1 MTLNQARD
9 TPQLYA
15 NANDIKTKLSG
26 GSMKL
31 NEYRTLDALGMAEM
45 VSNKQVSPRELL
57 GCALEM
63 ISKTQDKINAVAN
76 FDAEI
81 AEKTGQKHQ
90 AGLFAGVPFLVK
102 ELLPY
107 PGLTTAMGSKLFAKY
122 VPPSGS
128 EYTNRIDES
137 GLLTFG
143 NTTCSEMGLLGSTE
157 TRVHGIT
164 RNPWNQAYS
173 AAGSSG
179 GSAAAVASGIV
190 PMAHANDGGGS
201 IRVPASVCGLF
212 GFKPSAG
219 RCVATAEG
227 MGPFADL
234 VSDHCISKTVRD
246 SAAFLSITEKKGVD
260 ARFEPLGFYKG
271 HDTKG
276 LRIGVY
282 TKTLMGREADDDIKQ
297 SIDKTARLCEGLGH
311 EIEYTS
317 PDVDGKAVSDGFF
330 TLAGSMISQLA
341 AMMEPLLKRKVNGD
355 DFEPFTLSLLH
366 WYRNLERGALDK
378 ALADLKS
385 ASAKFLAFAETY
397 DVLLCPTLTSSPKR
411 LGYLSPE
418 LNQELLIQRTEDYVG
433 YTPIH
438 NIAGVCAM
446 SVPLYV
452 NEAGMPL
459 GSHFAARPGAEKT
472 LFDLAYQLETALP
485 WQDILPLAAKQVG

>member
-1 MTLNQARD
+1 
-9 TPQLYA
+9 
-15 NANDIKTKLSG
+15 
-26 GSMKL
+26 MKL
-31 NEYRTLDALGMAEM
+31 KEYRTLDALGMAEM
-45 VSNKQVSPRELL
+45 VLNKQVSPRELL
-57 GCALEM
+57 DCALEM
-63 ISKTQDKINAVAN
+63 ISKTQDELNAVAN
-76 FDAEI
+76 FDAEL
-81 AEKTGQKHQ
+81 AKKTEQKHQ
-90 AGLFAGVPFLVK
+90 AGLFTGVPFLVK

-122 VPPSGS
+122 IPPAGS

-143 NTTCSEMGLLGSTE
+143 NTTSSEMGLLGSTE
-157 TRVHGIT
+157 THVHGIT

-201 IRVPASVCGLF
+201 IRIPASVCGLF

-219 RCVATAEG
+219 RCVATAEN

-234 VSDHCISKTVRD
+234 VSDHCISRSVRD
-246 SAAFLSITEKKGVD
+246 SAAFLSITEKKGAD

-271 HDTKG
+271 RDRKG

-282 TKTLMGREADDDIKQ
+282 TKSLMGREADEEIKNA
-297 SIDKTARLCEGLGH
+297 IDNTARLCENLGH

-317 PDVDGKAVSDGFF
+317 GPDIDGKAVSDGFF
-330 TLAGSMISQLA
+330 TLAGSMISQVA
-341 AMMEPLLKRKVNGD
+341 QMMEPMLKRKVNGD
-355 DFEPFTLSLLH
+355 DFEPFTLFLLH
-366 WYRNLERGALDK
+366 WYHNLESGALDK

-385 ASAKFLAFAETY
+385 ASMKMLAFAEKY
-397 DVLLCPTLTSSPKR
+397 DMLLCPTLTHSPKH

-418 LNQELLIQRTEDYVG
+418 LDRELLIQRTEEYAG

-438 NIAGVCAM
+438 NSAGMCAM

-485 WQDILPLAAKQVG
+485 WQDRLPLTSKQVD